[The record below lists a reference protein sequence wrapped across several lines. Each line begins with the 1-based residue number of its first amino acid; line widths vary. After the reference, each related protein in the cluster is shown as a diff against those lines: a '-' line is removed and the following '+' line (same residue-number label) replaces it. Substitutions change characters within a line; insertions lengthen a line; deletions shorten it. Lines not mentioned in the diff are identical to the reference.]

1 MSDKATLRRRLRAHR
16 AAVPAE
22 LRTAWSTAI
31 AARVQGL
38 EEWRRAETVH
48 IFIGALPGEVET
60 WRLAAACLAAGKTL
74 LCPRV
79 VGDQL
84 ELRRVRAL
92 DELDRGAFGL
102 WEPDPQRAPR
112 VAAERVDLFLLPGLA
127 FDRRGGRLG
136 MGRGF
141 YDRLLRELNA
151 PRIGLAYELQLLEA
165 TPVDAHDARMHKV
178 VTELQVIDNEET
190 SRR

>member
-1 MSDKATLRRRLRAHR
+1 MSDKVTLRRRLRAHR

-22 LRTAWSTAI
+22 LRTAWSAAI

-38 EEWRRAETVH
+38 EEWRRAEAVQL
-48 IFIGALPGEVET
+48 FIGALPGEVET

-79 VGDQL
+79 AGDQL
-84 ELRRVRAL
+84 ELRRVYAPDQL
-92 DELDRGAFGL
+92 ERGAFGL
-102 WEPDPQRAPR
+102 WEPDPQRASR

-141 YDRLLRELNA
+141 YDRLLRDLDA

-165 TPVDAHDARMHKV
+165 TPVDARDARMHKV
-178 VTELQVIDNEET
+178 VTELQVIDSEET